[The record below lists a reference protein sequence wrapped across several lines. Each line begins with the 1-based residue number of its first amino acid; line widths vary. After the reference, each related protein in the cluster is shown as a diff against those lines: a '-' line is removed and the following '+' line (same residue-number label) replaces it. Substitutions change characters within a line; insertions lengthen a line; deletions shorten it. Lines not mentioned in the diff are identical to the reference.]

1 VSNPDAESPEYLGF
15 LQTIVDAYKAGVP
28 DKDVARIFDVSNTL
42 VRRWRTKQISPL
54 PELLNGTAMR
64 GALGELKTVLERIA
78 LEGTSAELLK
88 LSTQF
93 RLTLDSAFQAG
104 MTEKDV
110 AHFFGASLPTVARWI
125 VRANTPHPAIMR
137 AVIPQLEAAIE
148 LTKAAKP

>member
-1 VSNPDAESPEYLGF
+1 MSTTAAVSPEYLVF
-15 LQTIVDAYKAGVP
+15 HQTIVDAYKAGVP

-42 VRRWRTKQISPL
+42 VRRWRTKQISPY
-54 PELLNGTAMR
+54 PELLKGIAMR

-78 LEGTSAELLK
+78 LECASPELLK

-93 RLTLDSAFQAG
+93 RLTIDNAFQAG

-137 AVIPQLEAAIE
+137 AVIPQLEAAIS
-148 LTKAAKP
+148 LRKAV